1 MTHKTKALHIVYF
14 MLFAVLASLFIVTYN
29 AGKELHTQA
38 VQSIMPQKAP
48 INQIIEAIEKLPES
62 ALKSNLYIII
72 GTEYAG
78 DGEALNKVL
87 QEWSRLQVDQL
98 QKQGKM
104 SL

>member
-1 MTHKTKALHIVYF
+1 MIHKTKALHIVYF
-14 MLFAVLASLFIVTYN
+14 MLFAVMASMFIITYN
-29 AGKELHTQA
+29 TSKELHTQA
-38 VQSIMPQKAP
+38 VQSIMPQKSP

-98 QKQGKM
+98 QKRGKM